1 MSKNTQPQ
9 CPIKFKCLFH
19 DDKIVRALRLFWGW
33 DYHYCLCLLE
43 KQSLK
48 DTEQDIEFNDTK
60 LVSWGTK
67 ESKQMTT
74 YCSRISSLI
83 TWKKRTETKKKI
95 RKGLLAP
102 NQIFTYKQKH
112 YKLNLPPNSWKWSR
126 LSKAKLKK
134 MLFQM
139 NILFL
144 PGERRRSNFI
154 FNSKEAI
161 WASTKALCHFPEHS
175 NCLLSCKVSVIRN
188 KEIWNSIK
196 QEQ

>member
-1 MSKNTQPQ
+1 MSKNTQPK
-9 CPIKFKCLFH
+9 CTMEFKCLFH
-19 DDKIVRALRLFWGW
+19 NNKIVKALTLFWGW

-48 DTEQDIEFNDTK
+48 DTGQNIEFTIGFLVDKGRQTNDNV
-60 LVSWGTK
+60 LQQN
-67 ESKQMTT
+67 KQPHH
-74 YCSRISSLI
+74 L
-83 TWKKRTETKKKI
+83 KKKKEK
-95 RKGLLAP
+95 RKYQKGVLAP
-102 NQIFTYKQKH
+102 NPILSSYKQKY

-144 PGERRRSNFI
+144 PGERKRSNFI
-154 FNSKEAI
+154 FNSKEANSVNSI
-161 WASTKALCHFPEHS
+161 WASTKELCHFPEH
-175 NCLLSCKVSVIRN
+175 CLLSCKVSVTRN
-188 KEIWNSIK
+188 KEIWNSIR

>member
-19 DDKIVRALRLFWGW
+19 DNKIVKAVRLFWGW

-67 ESKQMTT
+67 ESKQMMT

-83 TWKKRTETKKKI
+83 TWKKRTGTKKKSEKGFWHQI
-95 RKGLLAP
+95 RFLHT
-102 NQIFTYKQKH
+102 NRSITSSTYRLILGNDLGCQKQ
-112 YKLNLPPNSWKWSR
+112 SWRKCCSR
-126 LSKAKLKK
+126 WTSSFYHGKEED
-134 MLFQM
+134 QTS
-139 NILFL
+139 FL
-144 PGERRRSNFI
+144 I
-154 FNSKEAI
+154 Q
-161 WASTKALCHFPEHS
+161 TKQFF
-175 NCLLSCKVSVIRN
+175 
-188 KEIWNSIK
+188 
-196 QEQ
+196 